1 MMAKG
6 LGSHHDED
14 ILSNL
19 GSWKIKAHGGEEV
32 VVVFRWFCPLDGRGR
47 MFQEKEG
54 LDERKTEER
63 RKRERE
69 KREER
74 TDAV

>member
-1 MMAKG
+1 MGISKVKG
-6 LGSHHDED
+6 V
-14 ILSNL
+14 
-19 GSWKIKAHGGEEV
+19 GG
-32 VVVFRWFCPLDGRGR
+32 RI
-47 MFQEKEG
+47 FQEKEG